1 MQPLPLRR
9 KTQKRLHRWLASP
22 WFSYGEFLQRSAN
35 HTCLIDIGIGAAFPG
50 PVAANRSQADAHGG
64 WNSTRVHTELELE
77 MSLRQGRD
85 LVQTVL
91 ADRSPA
97 QSALFNRF
105 AVFEHLNLLGISA
118 SYPCPGDRA
127 ACAADRPPRA
137 LWMYLLRQSCLFTLS
152 PLNTFPI
159 HRLACISRSRYD
171 MVDTPGKP
179 QPLCSAFPSGY
190 QCNVLV
196 DLAARSRFFS
206 WCKERNVVE
215 LYIGVN
221 PLLKNATLSAALESF
236 VRQSDAKGIDIQFCL
251 GVRPRSAADIVASCV

>member
-1 MQPLPLRR
+1 MQPLPPRLLCALFRR
-9 KTQKRLHRWLASP
+9 SSSQKKRLHRWLASP
-22 WFSYGEFLQRSAN
+22 WFSYGEFLQRSEN

-118 SYPCPGDRA
+118 SYPCPGDNA

-137 LWMYLLRQSCLFTLS
+137 LWM
-152 PLNTFPI
+152 
-159 HRLACISRSRYD
+159 YD

-206 WCKERNVVE
+206 WCAERNVVE

-221 PLLKNATLSAALESF
+221 PLLQNATLSAALESF

>member
-1 MQPLPLRR
+1 MRPPQKNQR
-9 KTQKRLHRWLASP
+9 KRLRRWLASP
-22 WFSYGEFLQRSAN
+22 WFSYGEFLQRRAN

-118 SYPCPGDRA
+118 SYPCPGDNA
-127 ACAADRPPRA
+127 ACAANRPPRA
-137 LWMYLLRQSCLFTLS
+137 FVRSVRGERPRGPFARTVRADRPGTTPCTTPLLGHNPPAQPPAQPS
-152 PLNTFPI
+152 
-159 HRLACISRSRYD
+159 A
-171 MVDTPGKP
+171 
-179 QPLCSAFPSGY
+179 QPLAQPST
-190 QCNVLV
+190 
-196 DLAARSRFFS
+196 R
-206 WCKERNVVE
+206 
-215 LYIGVN
+215 
-221 PLLKNATLSAALESF
+221 
-236 VRQSDAKGIDIQFCL
+236 
-251 GVRPRSAADIVASCV
+251 